1 MSRVLVLLALLL
13 TATPAWADDILS
25 AIRAGR
31 WADADA
37 LAARMPDPV
46 ARKLV
51 TFYRLLS
58 PNGAVGAEIAGF
70 MVANPDWPSRP
81 LLARR
86 REMAVAAEPDDT
98 SALLECDRPAM
109 PLQSTDALSRCAEAA
124 ARSGQGADA
133 EGFARRA
140 WQAAPA
146 DAGVEARLMQR
157 WAVSIGPTD
166 QWARFDRL
174 AWTDT
179 AAATRQ
185 LARVGA
191 ADRPLGVARLA
202 LRRDDVSA
210 MAIVAALPEPAR
222 SDPAL
227 MLEQAKWL
235 RRAGQDDDALALWI
249 ASGTAAEKAAGPNH
263 EAEFWT
269 ERNLLARRRLRQ
281 GDDAGAYALA
291 DAHAET
297 RAEQIGDAEFL
308 AGFIALERLRDRA
321 SATRHFQALADL
333 SRAAITQ
340 ARAHYWL
347 GRTVG
352 GDAAQAEYRLAATYP
367 STFYGQLA
375 AVGLDGG
382 TSGLK
387 ARIDAVRDPPADAAR
402 GLAYAG
408 RELARAAI
416 HLAAWGDPR
425 RSGPFLLRLQEITP
439 DPVDRALAG
448 QLATGFGLAQT
459 AVALA
464 RRAGALG
471 MVPLETGW
479 PVAADIP
486 ADAGVDPALALAII
500 RQESS
505 FDIAADSPAGARGL
519 MQLMPATAAATARKV
534 GLPVSLPG
542 LTADPAYNIR
552 LGTAYLRGLLDQYD
566 NSVALAVAAY
576 NAGPRRAIEWTLANG
591 DPRGAGVDPIDWIEL
606 IPFNE
611 TRNYVQRVIENE
623 VIYRAK
629 RGDIASHPLG
639 RVMR

>member
-1 MSRVLVLLALLL
+1 MSRVLALLALLL

-37 LAARMPDPV
+37 FAAEMADPV
-46 ARKLV
+46 GRKLV
-51 TFYRLLS
+51 TYYRLLT
-58 PNGAVGAEIAGF
+58 PGGAGAAEIAGF
-70 MVANPDWPSRP
+70 MTANPDWPMP
-81 LLARR
+81 LILARR
-86 REMAVAAEPDDT
+86 REAAVVAEPDDAA
-98 SALLECDRPAM
+98 ALLECDRPAM
-109 PLQSTDALSRCAEAA
+109 PMLSADALSRCADAA
-124 ARSGQGADA
+124 ARLGRGTDTD
-133 EGFARRA
+133 GFARRA
-140 WQAAPA
+140 WRAAPA
-146 DAGVEARLMQR
+146 DAASETRFMQH
-157 WAVSIGPTD
+157 WGGSIRPVD

-179 AAATRQ
+179 VSATRQ
-185 LARVGA
+185 LARVDA

-210 MAIVAALPEPAR
+210 MAIMAALPDPAR

-227 MLEQAKWL
+227 MLERVKWL

-249 ASGTAAEKAAGPNH
+249 ESGSAAEKAAGPEH
-263 EAEFWT
+263 EADFWA

-297 RAEQIGDAEFL
+297 RAEQVGDAEFL
-308 AGFIALERLRDRA
+308 AGFVALERLHDRA
-321 SATRHFQALADL
+321 LATRHFQALADL

-347 GRTVG
+347 GRTAG
-352 GDAAQAEYRLAATYP
+352 GDAGQAEYRLAAVYP

-375 AVGLDGG
+375 AVALDNG
-382 TSGLK
+382 TADLA
-387 ARIDAVRDPPADAAR
+387 ARINAVRDPPADAAR

-416 HLAAWGDPR
+416 HLAGWGEPR
-425 RSGPFLLRLQEITP
+425 RAGPFLLGLQEITP
-439 DPVDRALAG
+439 DPVDKALAG
-448 QLATGFGLAQT
+448 QLAAGFGLAQT

-464 RRAGALG
+464 RRAGTQGL
-471 MVPLETGW
+471 VPLQTGW
-479 PVAADIP
+479 PVAAEIP
-486 ADAGVDPALALAII
+486 ADAGVDPALALGVI

-505 FDIAADSPAGARGL
+505 FDVAADSPAGARGL
-519 MQLMPATAAATARKV
+519 MQLMPATAAATARKL
-534 GLPVSLPG
+534 GLPVSVPNLV
-542 LTADPAYNIR
+542 DPTYNIR

-566 NSVALAVAAY
+566 NSVPMAVAAY
-576 NAGPRRAIEWTLANG
+576 NAGPRRVGEWVLANG
-591 DPRGAGVDPIDWIEL
+591 DPRTAGVDPIDWIEL

-623 VIYRAK
+623 VIYHVK
-629 RGDIASHPLG
+629 RGDMAPHPLG